1 MPPLATNR
9 PQRSL
14 RAWRLAGFQWAVGL
28 VVVAGLHVE
37 YRFGVVHPPGWLFAG
52 LLLTLSAGC
61 LFGLSGILGGPGRR
75 RVAGRWLVGAV
86 PVAGLLTIFALAPLR
101 FQARDVRP
109 TPAAA
114 ASYMAWANVAEV
126 AVPWAYSRR
135 LESDRVVM
143 FYRAGLS
150 DPAQDLA
157 AMERHVAGLE
167 EQSGRLLRAKIHWVR
182 GNPFGPG
189 GFSTPGFSFGS
200 DTSPADEL
208 DRHELAH
215 AVLNQHVAPGT
226 IPPALLIEG
235 WAEAVSRLDPRHALS
250 ALQLRHEIALLRR
263 LPDGEFAETLSEFA
277 DPAGMAQL
285 VQASKDRGEDFSL
298 VAEFTSDFWYH
309 RGRGPI
315 YGFGRAFVA
324 YLVREYGARKFVELY
339 YRVRPGTF
347 AADCYQVF
355 GVSAV
360 ELERQF
366 WLDAARLQ

>member
-1 MPPLATNR
+1 MRPLATNR
-9 PQRSL
+9 ARRDF
-14 RAWRLAGFQWAVGL
+14 RAWRLAGFQWAIGL

-52 LLLTLSAGC
+52 LLLTLAAGC
-61 LFGLSGILGGPGRR
+61 LFGLCGILGGPGRSR
-75 RVAGRWLVGAV
+75 AAGRWLVGAV
-86 PVAGLLTIFALAPLR
+86 PVAGLLALFALAPLR

-109 TPAAA
+109 TPSAAV
-114 ASYMAWANVAEV
+114 SYMAWANVAEV

-143 FYRAGLS
+143 FYRTGLT
-150 DPAQDLA
+150 DPEQDLA
-157 AMERHVAGLE
+157 TMDRHVAGLE

-182 GNPFGPG
+182 GNPFGTG
-189 GFSTPGFSFGS
+189 GFSTPGFAFGT

-226 IPPALLIEG
+226 IPPALLGEG
-235 WAEAVSRLDPRHALS
+235 WAEAVSRQDPRHARS
-250 ALQLRHEIALLRR
+250 ALELRREIALLRR
-263 LPDGEFAETLSEFA
+263 LTDGEFAETLRRFA
-277 DPAGMAQL
+277 DPVGMAQL
-285 VQASKDRGEDFSL
+285 VESSKDRGEDFSL
-298 VAEFTSDFWYH
+298 VAEFTSDFWYY
-309 RGRGPI
+309 RGRGPV

-347 AADCYQVF
+347 DEDYRQVF

-366 WLDAARLQ
+366 WLDAARQQ